1 MKIYRNIYSDEENNH
16 AGSEW
21 FSSKA
26 EANRVWVAR
35 HRAGQV
41 IDGDQSVRAETVIL
55 DTKKVGLIALLNKES
70 TYRACNCETLN
81 YEPGGEI

>member
-1 MKIYRNIYSDEENNH
+1 MKIYRNIYSDELNNH

-35 HRAGQV
+35 HRAGHV
-41 IDGDQSVRAETVIL
+41 IDGDHSVRAETIIFDAKKSGIL
-55 DTKKVGLIALLNKES
+55 ALLNREA
-70 TYRACNCETLN
+70 TYCYNPDVMK